1 MRLFMKLNATWNV
14 VWPCGPTDK
23 ASDYE
28 SGDSRFESWQGRF
41 FLHSFFYNACECRIS
56 TSYFLQGLIFVVDS
70 NDRERIN
77 EAKDELYKMVK

>member
-23 ASDYE
+23 ASDYG

-41 FLHSFFYNACECRIS
+41 FSFSARLPCDASSRSDFVNSVPKVYNKKLSFI
-56 TSYFLQGLIFVVDS
+56 LDL
-70 NDRERIN
+70 
-77 EAKDELYKMVK
+77 